1 MISGIAQGMKTTLA
15 AISTFTALCVLPVA
29 AATPNEKRLSME
41 QRIQDT
47 DTAVA
52 LKHYEAVRTELLNA
66 RMKLELAETEQAG
79 SLVEREYGRKI
90 LALRIEILERY
101 TKDLRDGLLKSGQ
114 FAAASGGRD

>member
-1 MISGIAQGMKTTLA
+1 MKKLFSA
-15 AISTFTALCVLPVA
+15 LLTFTALWVLPVT
-29 AATPNEKRLSME
+29 AATPNDKRLSME

-79 SLVEREYGRKI
+79 SPVERENNRK
-90 LALRIEILERY
+90 LLVLRIEILDRY
-101 TKDLRDGLLKSGQ
+101 TKNLRDGLLKSGH
-114 FAAASGGRD
+114 FAAASASRD